1 MPADQVPGNGEFLLY
16 PNIPPAVH
24 AGSYVLHAEQA
35 VSATD
40 RAAKLQPVD
49 AMDVHIDV
57 RSPRLVLPPDQI
69 LSTFPPAESEGSYG
83 SRLPQIVIR
92 RRTLPWERV
101 LVNRPGNPALPAI
114 PVNTPWLAL
123 VVIAEGEATLK
134 PNVPAAETVTA
145 GITLTGALDSD
156 VGNCLEIR
164 QSMVEKI
171 FPTQKDVP
179 LLAHARHVDIND
191 TELMMGDDDGFLAVV
206 VANRLPVS
214 GRDGDGKETPVKYT
228 ACLVNLEQQWDALLP
243 TAPPP
248 LLTSEFIGAS
258 VNVAISVATMDK
270 HVMGGIAQSVP
281 TGVRTGLTLRAA
293 ASNDRELA
301 DVERDVASP
310 SQRKSTGSFSAGAT
324 TNAVITGE
332 ISGGFASEAL
342 NHGFFAQI
350 DPTLR
355 FPVLLSWKFTS
366 VGKATFKSL
375 MQGLDSGLLGT
386 KPKREPLSNAGRLPL
401 ELVDTGHVGLEQKTR
416 RGDGVR
422 AWYRGPFVP
431 HPTDD
436 TPAARLALA
445 HAADQLRVV
454 IPDGREDLSLASA
467 FEIGRLL
474 ALANPNM
481 VAALL
486 RWRQLHYVTVR
497 RTTIWHNN
505 AAFLGAI
512 TGYALAKRIG
522 GDAATELSRA
532 MMRTVSSAPT
542 EFLGGPRALVDPGRP
557 LAFNGDS
564 NTLLANAFGLPA
576 LRGDPGNVLQIL
588 QKTPVRVAPI
598 TERVGRVPG
607 AAFEALDRAVLNR
620 QLDARIARL
629 LTDALPMRGVVEP
642 AVRKKDKR
650 STRSASAKGAARGR
664 KGTVAEPDA
673 LDTIIERLSR
683 TRTRD
688 DA

>member
-16 PNIPPAVH
+16 PNIPPMLF
-24 AGSYVLHAEQA
+24 AGDYILNATQT
-35 VSATD
+35 VSANGRT
-40 RAAKLQPVD
+40 AAQQPVD
-49 AMDVHIDV
+49 EMDVHISV
-57 RSPRLVLPPDQI
+57 RSPRLVLPPDQV

-83 SRLPQIVIR
+83 SRLPQVVIR

-101 LVNRPGNPALPAI
+101 LVNRPATPALPAI

-123 VVIAEGEATLK
+123 VVIAEGEATLL

-145 GITLTGALDSD
+145 GITLNGAVDAD
-156 VGNCLEIR
+156 IGNCLEIR
-164 QSMVEKI
+164 QSMVHRI

-191 TELMMGDDDGFLAVV
+191 TELMMGDDDGFLGVV

-214 GRDGDGKETPVKYT
+214 GRSDGVEIPVKYT
-228 ACLVNLEQQWDALLP
+228 ACLVNLEQQWDTLLP

-248 LLTSEFIGAS
+248 VLISEFVGRDLH
-258 VNVAISVATMDK
+258 VALSTSSMDK
-270 HVMGGIAQSVP
+270 HLMGGVTAQ
-281 TGVRTGLTLRAA
+281 T
-293 ASNDRELA
+293 SNTARLFAPAPNTRLLA
-301 DVERDVASP
+301 DVQRDVATPVQTKTS
-310 SQRKSTGSFSAGAT
+310 GSFSASAVGKGIAKSEVAGA
-324 TNAVITGE
+324 
-332 ISGGFASEAL
+332 FASEKL
-342 NHGFFAQI
+342 HGGVLERF

-366 VGKATFKSL
+366 NGTATFKSL
-375 MQGLDSGLLGT
+375 MRGLDSGLLGT
-386 KPKREPLSNAGRLPL
+386 KPKRDPVSDAGRLPL
-401 ELVDTGHVGLEQKTR
+401 ELVDTGHVGIAQKTR
-416 RGDGVR
+416 RGDSVR

-436 TPAARLALA
+436 SASARIPLA

-497 RTTIWHNN
+497 RTTIWQNN
-505 AAFLGAI
+505 ALFLSAI
-512 TGYALAKRIG
+512 TGYTMTKRVG

-532 MMRTVSSAPT
+532 MMRTVSATPT
-542 EFLGGPRALVDPGRP
+542 QFLGGPRALVDAGRP
-557 LAFNGDS
+557 LPFDGDS
-564 NTLLANAFGLPA
+564 NTLLARAFGLPT
-576 LRGDPGNVLQIL
+576 LRGDPGTVLQTL
-588 QKTPVRVAPI
+588 QKTPVKVAPI

-607 AAFEALDRAVLNR
+607 AAFADLDRTVL
-620 QLDARIARL
+620 
-629 LTDALPMRGVVEP
+629 
-642 AVRKKDKR
+642 
-650 STRSASAKGAARGR
+650 TRSLDQRLERLVTESMPRLGVEAPVSKAKGKSKSGTKGRRKTAA
-664 KGTVAEPDA
+664 PQHDA
-673 LDTIIERLSR
+673 LDAIIERLSR
-683 TRTRD
+683 ASTRD

>member
-16 PNIPPAVH
+16 PNIPPALH
-24 AGSYVLHAEQA
+24 AGSYVLNATQTVRATGRSAE
-35 VSATD
+35 
-40 RAAKLQPVD
+40 LQPVD
-49 AMDVHIDV
+49 TMDVHIDV

-101 LVNRPGNPALPAI
+101 LVKGPGSPALPAI
-114 PVNTPWLAL
+114 PVNMPWLAL

-134 PNVPAAETVTA
+134 PNVAAAETVTP
-145 GITLTGALDSD
+145 GITLTGALDAD
-156 VGNCLEIR
+156 IGNCLEIR

-214 GRDGDGKETPVKYT
+214 GRDGDGNDIPVKYT
-228 ACLVNLEQQWDALLP
+228 ACLVNLEQQWDSLLP

-248 LLTSEFIGAS
+248 SRTSAFIGLEMT
-258 VNVAISVATMDK
+258 VAVSMATMDK
-270 HVMGGIAQSVP
+270 HVMGGVTKPANISRHLFAP
-281 TGVRTGLTLRAA
+281 APNTRL
-293 ASNDRELA
+293 LA
-301 DVERDVASP
+301 DVERDVAS
-310 SQRKSTGSFSAGAT
+310 SAQSKLTGGFSA
-324 TNAVITGE
+324 NAVVNVPISGE
-332 ISGGFASEAL
+332 ISGSFASDVL
-342 NHGFFAQI
+342 NPGIFAVI
-350 DPTLR
+350 DATLR

-366 VGKATFKSL
+366 NGTATFKSL

-386 KPKREPLSNAGRLPL
+386 KPKKDPVSDAGRLPL

-436 TPAARLALA
+436 SPSARLALA

-481 VAALL
+481 IAALL

-497 RTTIWHNN
+497 RTTIWQNN
-505 AAFLGAI
+505 ALFLGAI
-512 TGYALAKRIG
+512 TGYSLTKRIG

-532 MMRTVSSAPT
+532 MMRTVSTAPSD
-542 EFLGGPRALVDPGRP
+542 FLGGPRALVDPGRP
-557 LAFNGDS
+557 LPFTGDS
-564 NTLLANAFGLPA
+564 NTLMANAFGLPA
-576 LRGDPGNVLQIL
+576 LRGDLGTVLQTL
-588 QKTPVRVAPI
+588 QKTPVRVAPV

-607 AAFEALDRAVLNR
+607 AAFVELDRAVLNR
-620 QLDARIARL
+620 QLDARLERL
-629 LTDALPMRGVVEP
+629 VTDAMPRLGVVAP
-642 AVRKKDKR
+642 AKSK
-650 STRSASAKGAARGR
+650 AKGKSSSKSGSKSANRRRPTAP
-664 KGTVAEPDA
+664 PDA
-673 LDTIIERLSR
+673 LDDIIERLSR
-683 TRTRD
+683 KRTRD
-688 DA
+688 EA